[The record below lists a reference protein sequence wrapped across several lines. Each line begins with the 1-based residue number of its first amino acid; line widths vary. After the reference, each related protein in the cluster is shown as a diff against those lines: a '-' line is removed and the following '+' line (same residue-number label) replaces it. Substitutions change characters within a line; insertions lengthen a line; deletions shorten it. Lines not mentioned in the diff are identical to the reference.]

1 MVSKINKRLE
11 EHKESVSRSRTSS
24 LWFQYLDMVAI
35 LKKSIKAKRTG
46 RFDLHLQS
54 VAFFFAAAGHHNYA
68 KSARLYLQQ
77 MMALKDTHPK
87 VYQDYQEG
95 HHVFQRSDR
104 YWAGLSQDL
113 VIEQVLMRSLKTSGG
128 LTRGTGFGERQRLVW
143 LLSMPA
149 CAEINSAMQT
159 LSGVTFTTL
168 EQHKETGATRQARD
182 HKDTQTL
189 VSYLTDRSPFLSDP
203 SLRSIASGRVAD
215 DTAKV
220 DDAKN
225 IGKKILD
232 GMTEQNVPEVVIRKK
247 GLAVTLATKLAVR
260 VNDEPIVVDPLVLF
274 QRLLKTAQST
284 PETIP
289 SLFKYELT
297 NLPCALFDA
306 SGLPRQA
313 SKSTLAEYL
322 WSSAKEETTLPNENI
337 HFVLDGGSLLHK
349 LPWQRGSTYNQLAE
363 MYAEFVAQKYK
374 NATIVFDGYSTQ
386 QTTKAATHVRR
397 HGTSVQVN
405 FTGDMI
411 LQDAREK
418 FLANPSNKQRFI
430 NLLSETLMKLGFQIH
445 HAKDD
450 ADCLIVKTTPDVA
463 ASSTTVLIGEDT
475 DILVLLLY
483 HVTDN
488 HHGVY
493 FMPSGRKAK
502 LWDIK
507 TARAKIGT
515 ETCKRLLFA
524 HAISGC
530 DTTSMMMNIGKSLPV
545 KLLRKS
551 TLFQKI
557 ADVFMAANSH
567 QETEEAGEKAVVLL
581 YGGEEKDSLNHLRY
595 VKYVQKVAIST
606 KSFQPSSLPP
616 SSSAAKYHCF
626 HVYFQVQA
634 WENLNNASL
643 DPRQWGWEVDNRM
656 LLHMLTDLPAAPEE
670 LLTVIRCNCKTDCS
684 TTRCTCRKHGLV
696 CTVACGHCRGET
708 CVNVAPVNQD
718 YEQDDEIDEEQ

>member
-1 MVSKINKRLE
+1 
-11 EHKESVSRSRTSS
+11 
-24 LWFQYLDMVAI
+24 
-35 LKKSIKAKRTG
+35 
-46 RFDLHLQS
+46 
-54 VAFFFAAAGHHNYA
+54 
-68 KSARLYLQQ
+68 
-77 MMALKDTHPK
+77 
-87 VYQDYQEG
+87 
-95 HHVFQRSDR
+95 
-104 YWAGLSQDL
+104 
-113 VIEQVLMRSLKTSGG
+113 
-128 LTRGTGFGERQRLVW
+128 
-143 LLSMPA
+143 
-149 CAEINSAMQT
+149 MQT
-159 LSGVTFTTL
+159 LSGVTFTTS
-168 EQHKETGATRQARD
+168 EQHKETDATRQARD

-189 VSYLTDRSPFLSDP
+189 VSYLTDRSRFLSDP
-203 SLRSIASGRVAD
+203 SLRIIASGRVAD

-220 DDAKN
+220 DAKN

-232 GMTEQNVPEVVIRKK
+232 GMTEKNVPEVVIRKK
-247 GLAVTLATKLAVR
+247 DLAVTLATKLVVR
-260 VNDEPIVVDPLVLF
+260 VNDEPIIVDPLVLF

-363 MYAEFVAQKYK
+363 MCAEFVARKYK

-386 QTTKAATHVRR
+386 QTSKAATHIRP

-411 LQDAREK
+411 LQDTREK

-450 ADCLIVKTTPDVA
+450 ADCLIVKTTLDVA

-475 DILVLLLY
+475 DLLVLLLY

-488 HHGVY
+488 LHGVY

-530 DTTSMMMNIGKSLPV
+530 DTTSRMMNIGKSLPV

-557 ADVFMAANSH
+557 ADVFMAANTH

-626 HVYFQVQA
+626 RVYFQVQS
-634 WENLNNASL
+634 WENLNDASL
-643 DPRQWGWEVDNRM
+643 DPRQWGWEVDNSM
-656 LLHMLTDLPAAPEE
+656 LVPMLTDLPAASEE
-670 LLTVIRCNCKTDCS
+670 LLTVIRCNCQTDCT

>member
-1 MVSKINKRLE
+1 M
-11 EHKESVSRSRTSS
+11 
-24 LWFQYLDMVAI
+24 
-35 LKKSIKAKRTG
+35 
-46 RFDLHLQS
+46 
-54 VAFFFAAAGHHNYA
+54 
-68 KSARLYLQQ
+68 
-77 MMALKDTHPK
+77 
-87 VYQDYQEG
+87 
-95 HHVFQRSDR
+95 
-104 YWAGLSQDL
+104 
-113 VIEQVLMRSLKTSGG
+113 
-128 LTRGTGFGERQRLVW
+128 
-143 LLSMPA
+143 
-149 CAEINSAMQT
+149 
-159 LSGVTFTTL
+159 
-168 EQHKETGATRQARD
+168 
-182 HKDTQTL
+182 
-189 VSYLTDRSPFLSDP
+189 
-203 SLRSIASGRVAD
+203 
-215 DTAKV
+215 
-220 DDAKN
+220 
-225 IGKKILD
+225 
-232 GMTEQNVPEVVIRKK
+232 
-247 GLAVTLATKLAVR
+247 
-260 VNDEPIVVDPLVLF
+260 
-274 QRLLKTAQST
+274 
-284 PETIP
+284 
-289 SLFKYELT
+289 T

-306 SGLPRQA
+306 SGLPRLA

-322 WSSAKEETTLPNENI
+322 WSSAKEDATLPNENI
-337 HFVLDGGSLLHK
+337 NFVLDGGSLLHK

-363 MYAEFVAQKYK
+363 MYAEFVARKYK
-374 NATIVFDGYSTQ
+374 KATIVFDGYSTQ

-411 LQDAREK
+411 LQDTREK

-450 ADCLIVKTTPDVA
+450 ADCLIVKTPLDVA

-475 DILVLLLY
+475 DLLVLILY

-488 HHGVY
+488 LHGVY

-507 TARAKIGT
+507 TTRAKIGT

-524 HAISGC
+524 HAITGC
-530 DTTSMMMNIGKSLPV
+530 DTTSRMMNIGKSLPV

-557 ADVFMAANSH
+557 ADVFMAASTH
-567 QETEEAGEKAVVLL
+567 QEIEEAGEKAVVLL

-595 VKYVQKVAIST
+595 VKYVQKVATST

-626 HVYFQVQA
+626 RVYFQVQA
-634 WENLNNASL
+634 WKNLNDASL
-643 DPRQWGWEVDNRM
+643 DPCQWGWEVANRM
-656 LLHMLTDLPAAPEE
+656 LLPMLTNLPAAPEE
-670 LLTVIRCNCKTDCS
+670 LLMVIRCSCQTDCS

-696 CTVACGHCRGET
+696 CTAACGHCRGET

>member
-1 MVSKINKRLE
+1 
-11 EHKESVSRSRTSS
+11 
-24 LWFQYLDMVAI
+24 
-35 LKKSIKAKRTG
+35 
-46 RFDLHLQS
+46 
-54 VAFFFAAAGHHNYA
+54 
-68 KSARLYLQQ
+68 

-149 CAEINSAMQT
+149 CAEISSAMQT
-159 LSGVTFTTL
+159 LSGVTFTTS
-168 EQHKETGATRQARD
+168 EQHKETDATRQARD

-203 SLRSIASGRVAD
+203 SLRIIASGRVAD

-220 DDAKN
+220 DAKN

-232 GMTEQNVPEVVIRKK
+232 GMTEKNVPEVVIRKK
-247 GLAVTLATKLAVR
+247 DLAVTLATKLAVR
-260 VNDEPIVVDPLVLF
+260 VNDEPIIVDPLVLF

-322 WSSAKEETTLPNENI
+322 WSSAKEKTALPNENI

-363 MYAEFVAQKYK
+363 MYAEFVARKYK
-374 NATIVFDGYSTQ
+374 NATIVFGGYRTQ
-386 QTTKAATHVRR
+386 QTTKAATHIRR

-411 LQDAREK
+411 LQDTREK

-430 NLLSETLMKLGFQIH
+430 NLLSETLMKLEFQIH
-445 HAKDD
+445 HVKDD
-450 ADCLIVKTTPDVA
+450 ADCLIVKTTLDVG

-475 DILVLLLY
+475 DLLVLLLY

-488 HHGVY
+488 LHGVY
-493 FMPSGRKAK
+493 CMPSGRKAK

-507 TARAKIGT
+507 TARAQIGT

-530 DTTSMMMNIGKSLPV
+530 DTTSRMMNIGKSLPV

-557 ADVFMAANSH
+557 ADVFMAANTH

-626 HVYFQVQA
+626 RVYFQVQA
-634 WENLNNASL
+634 WENLNDASL

-656 LLHMLTDLPAAPEE
+656 LVPMLTDLPAAPEE
-670 LLTVIRCNCKTDCS
+670 LLTVIRCNCQTDCS

-696 CTVACGHCRGET
+696 CTVACGHCRG
-708 CVNVAPVNQD
+708 
-718 YEQDDEIDEEQ
+718 

>member
-1 MVSKINKRLE
+1 MLP
-11 EHKESVSRSRTSS
+11 
-24 LWFQYLDMVAI
+24 
-35 LKKSIKAKRTG
+35 
-46 RFDLHLQS
+46 
-54 VAFFFAAAGHHNYA
+54 FFAAAGHHNYA
-68 KSARLYLQQ
+68 KSARMYLQQ

-95 HHVFQRSDR
+95 HHVFRRSER

-159 LSGVTFTTL
+159 LSGIIFTTS
-168 EQHKETGATRQARD
+168 EQHKETGTTRQARD

-215 DTAKV
+215 DTANV
-220 DDAKN
+220 DNAKN
-225 IGKKILD
+225 IGKKMLN
-232 GMTEQNVPEVVIRKK
+232 GMTEKNVLEVVIRKK
-247 GLAVTLATKLAVR
+247 DVAVTLATNLAVR
-260 VNDEPIVVDPLVLF
+260 VNDEPIIIDPLLLF
-274 QRLLKTAQST
+274 QRLLKIAQST

-289 SLFKYELT
+289 SLFKYEMT

-306 SGLPRQA
+306 SGLP

-322 WSSAKEETTLPNENI
+322 WSSAKEDTTLPNENI
-337 HFVLDGGSLLHK
+337 NFVLDGGSLLHK

-363 MYAEFVAQKYK
+363 MYAEFVARKYK
-374 NATIVFDGYSTQ
+374 KAPIVFDGYSTQ
-386 QTTKAATHVRR
+386 QTTKAATHIRR

-411 LQDAREK
+411 LQDTRET

-450 ADCLIVKTTPDVA
+450 ADCLIVKTTLDVA

-475 DILVLLLY
+475 DLLVLLLY

-488 HHGVY
+488 LHGVY

-507 TARAKIGT
+507 TTRAKIGT

-524 HAISGC
+524 HAITGC
-530 DTTSMMMNIGKSLPV
+530 DTTSRMMNIGKSLPM

-557 ADVFMAANSH
+557 ADVFMAASTH
-567 QETEEAGEKAVVLL
+567 QEIEEAGEKAVILL
-581 YGGEEKDSLNHLRY
+581 YG
-595 VKYVQKVAIST
+595 A
-606 KSFQPSSLPP
+606 
-616 SSSAAKYHCF
+616 
-626 HVYFQVQA
+626 
-634 WENLNNASL
+634 
-643 DPRQWGWEVDNRM
+643 
-656 LLHMLTDLPAAPEE
+656 
-670 LLTVIRCNCKTDCS
+670 
-684 TTRCTCRKHGLV
+684 
-696 CTVACGHCRGET
+696 ACGHCRGET
-708 CVNVAPVNQD
+708 CVNVAPGNQD